1 MAQRPAALA
10 LWIDVGTELDAEEV
24 SWFAIRQPAV
34 IKMLEHELWTDDG
47 DAFAVGLDAVCRVA
61 MRVAAL
67 DGAPPPRLSPELLD
81 HGLALARHEGIDRA
95 LQRWVRWCVD
105 AAPVVLTADE
115 ERAVLDCVAAMLW
128 AIAAA
133 DLVGLDRQ
141 IAETV
146 VA

>member
-1 MAQRPAALA
+1 MAQRSTALA

-34 IKMLEHELWTDDG
+34 IKLLEQELWSGDG
-47 DAFAVGLDAVCRVA
+47 DAFAVALDAVCRVA
-61 MRVAAL
+61 MRVTAL
-67 DGAPPPRLSPELLD
+67 DGAPPPRLTGELLEQ
-81 HGLALARHEGIDRA
+81 GLALARHEGIDRA

-105 AAPVVLTADE
+105 AAPVVLSDDE
-115 ERAVLDCVAAMLW
+115 EHTVLDCVAAMLW

-133 DLVGLDRQ
+133 DLAGLDRE